1 MEEINLDLNNL
12 FNLSYSFEGLKILLT
27 SIAKNQDIML
37 QKIKQLE
44 NNQKLN
50 EKNNI
55 KFIPQKIVET
65 KKVED
70 KNHANEN
77 KEAMN
82 TNSDKDKDI
91 YNNFLISDLTNRISN
106 LEDQYRNIRSFI
118 PQYQEQD
125 PRTLNDILDEH
136 KSNLND
142 LNENIKGINNN
153 ISNMKESMEN
163 MQLKVMDFSIFE
175 VFKDKNITA
184 DVDVAELLI
193 KALENKMNEKF
204 KFNDE
209 KIKKDEQDIMKLKTE
224 LTNIKN
230 SSNFQTKNL
239 SYIKEEILSIQKN
252 IEQLRTNTSDNIMKN
267 KELIRKLREKNN
279 ASSKEFSESMSSI
292 NIKINSF
299 EEKINKLL
307 EEFENIKK
315 EKNMESSNLEQENVK
330 HEDFIIFQ
338 DNIQKKCTHLEK
350 KLQILSES
358 IKTKELEE
366 KIYQL
371 NRELQNKKPSDQEY
385 FSLNEQVQS
394 HQDLFDNIKI
404 DNINTQND
412 LKKIKESMNLIN
424 RKCEDLI
431 LQNLMSAKTPDDLKD
446 GKVQKNLILSKMKDY
461 LESSVFNEY
470 LIDDTREKEKIKKDI
485 DNYKQFKEE
494 IIETLKKSASIQD
507 LKNLEAY
514 LEDLF
519 DEYKEKMTKLC
530 PKKSEINKALKSL
543 ELQIKSLYELILKK
557 DEKSDNW
564 LIAKKQIGGFACA
577 SCDNYI
583 GDLKENDEK
592 VFWNQFPEYT
602 NYTIKDIKDLNVNK
616 IGNGFS
622 RILNLVNI
630 NKEINENDKGIKILN
645 NEWKNGFKENN
656 EKENNNIFNQT
667 GYKKN
672 KKAIYRNINIE
683 TNLKTVPSYDE
694 AMNGFKTQRL
704 KNINIDEIKL
714 KNNDI
719 NNNLPTIT
727 SRNDKNN
734 IIDIYEE
741 GKEQKDG
748 PKLIKI
754 IKKKK

>member
-91 YNNFLISDLTNRISN
+91 YNNFLISDLTSRISN

-239 SYIKEEILSIQKN
+239 SYIKEEIHSIQKN

-564 LIAKKQIGGFACA
+564 LIAKKPIGGYACA

-602 NYTIKDIKDLNVNK
+602 NYTIKDIKELNVNK

-741 GKEQKDG
+741 GNEQKDG

>member
-519 DEYKEKMTKLC
+519 DEYKEKMAKLC

-564 LIAKKQIGGFACA
+564 LIAKKPIGGYACA

-602 NYTIKDIKDLNVNK
+602 NYTIKDIKELNVNK

-630 NKEINENDKGIKILN
+630 NKEISENDKGMKILN
-645 NEWKNGFKENN
+645 NESKNGFKEIN

>member
-27 SIAKNQDIML
+27 SIAKNQDKML

-91 YNNFLISDLTNRISN
+91 YNNFLISDLTSRISN

-602 NYTIKDIKDLNVNK
+602 NYTIKDIKELNVNK

>member
-91 YNNFLISDLTNRISN
+91 YNNLLISDLTNRISN

-564 LIAKKQIGGFACA
+564 LIAKKPIGGYACA

-602 NYTIKDIKDLNVNK
+602 NYTIKDIKELNVNK

-645 NEWKNGFKENN
+645 NEAKNGFKEIN

>member
-55 KFIPQKIVET
+55 KFIPQKNVET

-338 DNIQKKCTHLEK
+338 DKIQKKCTHLEK

-564 LIAKKQIGGFACA
+564 LIAKKPIGGYACA

-630 NKEINENDKGIKILN
+630 NKEISENDKGMKILN
-645 NEWKNGFKENN
+645 NESKNGFKEIN

-741 GKEQKDG
+741 GKEQKNG

>member
-564 LIAKKQIGGFACA
+564 LIAKKPIGGYACA

-602 NYTIKDIKDLNVNK
+602 NYTIKDIKELNVNK

-741 GKEQKDG
+741 GKEEKDG

>member
-55 KFIPQKIVET
+55 KFIPQKNVET

-239 SYIKEEILSIQKN
+239 SYIKEEIHSIQKN

-404 DNINTQND
+404 ENINTQND

-564 LIAKKQIGGFACA
+564 LIAKKPIGGYACA

-602 NYTIKDIKDLNVNK
+602 NYTIKDIKELNVNK

-645 NEWKNGFKENN
+645 NEAKNGFKEIN
-656 EKENNNIFNQT
+656 EKESNNIFNQT

>member
-564 LIAKKQIGGFACA
+564 LIAKKPIGGYACA

-602 NYTIKDIKDLNVNK
+602 NYTIKDIKELNVNK

>member
-239 SYIKEEILSIQKN
+239 SYIKEEIHSIQKN

-564 LIAKKQIGGFACA
+564 LIAKKPIGGFACA

-630 NKEINENDKGIKILN
+630 NKEISENDKGMKILN
-645 NEWKNGFKENN
+645 NESKNGFKEIN

-741 GKEQKDG
+741 GNEQKDG

>member
-564 LIAKKQIGGFACA
+564 LIAKKPIGGYACA